1 MYNKEFR
8 STGMIGNDGKLR
20 IYNQSSLDY
29 FSSKNKE
36 QKVIIE
42 IKVIGTMASRAIV
55 GYYRNY
61 VIPEFRKAI
70 FEREQQY
77 LSLEKTEEHI
87 TELTPMLNKET
98 WCDEAKAWIHEV
110 LKFEDLDNTTAV
122 HCLTHLKQVASMEYG
137 FEIKDDYI

>member
-20 IYNQSSLDY
+20 IYNQSALDY
-29 FSSKNKE
+29 FSGNNKE

-42 IKVIGTMASRAIV
+42 IKVIGTIASHSII
-55 GYYRNY
+55 GYYKNWI
-61 VIPEFRKAI
+61 IPEFRAAI
-70 FEREQQY
+70 FKKEQQY
-77 LSLEKTEEHI
+77 LSLEKTEEYI

-98 WCDEAKAWIHEV
+98 WCDDVKAWILEV